1 MSEILILWEDNKK
14 ENYKKDKKPKKWLWE
29 SLNWFF
35 MSMQKL
41 KLKDKL
47 VFYRLLS
54 VMINAGVTIIK
65 SVWVL
70 ENQEKNPVMKSILW
84 RFSEELK
91 NWKSLSECIE
101 IYPWSFSLSEVWM
114 IKAWEKTGRL
124 NTSLKELSD
133 QLEKVNS
140 ISWKI
145 KAAMMYPMAI
155 IFVVIAV
162 IMVLMIKVVPKLLE
176 VIGTSWNL
184 PTSTRIL
191 VSVSNFF
198 TNYWYIIILAIVWT
212 FVALKIWKK
221 TPIWRYKLDL
231 FLLKIPVFWKI
242 NKLMILSKFS
252 RILSWLISSWV
263 SIVESLWIVADAVW
277 NDVYRQR
284 ILLLRED
291 VKQWI
296 KIWESLDWDKYF
308 PAMMVQMVQVWEQ
321 TAKLDQTIL
330 KVAEFYDEQVDNTVW
345 VINKLL
351 EPFIIVFLAVA
362 VWWIA
367 VGIMQPIM
375 QMSDAVI
382 SQ

>member
-176 VIGTSWNL
+176 VFGTSWNL

-330 KVAEFYDEQVDNTVW
+330 KVADFYDEQVDNTVW